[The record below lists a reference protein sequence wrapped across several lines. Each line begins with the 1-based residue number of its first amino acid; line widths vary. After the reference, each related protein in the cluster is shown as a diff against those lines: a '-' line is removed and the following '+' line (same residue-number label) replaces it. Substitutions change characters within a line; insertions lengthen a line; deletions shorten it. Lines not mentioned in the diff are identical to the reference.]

1 MASHYAALQGRF
13 MLALDIQ
20 HVRMKQHATDKAQ
33 ALQCLVDIL
42 VEDQLVTP
50 DYIHGLTGREQQSA
64 TYLGQGIAIPH
75 GTPQSR
81 QSILKTGI
89 RLAHFPEGVVW
100 DGENKIYLAV
110 VIAAKSD
117 EHLQVLQIL
126 TRALINDVADQVKQA
141 QSAEQIIALLQAQ
154 PASLAL
160 HENLIA
166 TQVPALDVEDLIWQA
181 TQLLKQQK
189 MVECGFLSGLNL
201 NSMIH
206 LGEGVWSITSNQHV
220 LSPAV
225 SLVKAEQVL
234 SHQQEMLK
242 TLVCIASNEQ
252 LDMQRFQRLMDI
264 LFDTEQVLTL
274 NQEQDSHQLAQL
286 IGAELIPDWPS
297 RRIVL
302 ANAHGLHARPATHL
316 VNMTKK
322 FAGDILVAVDEGA
335 YVSAKS
341 LTKLLAMGC
350 RRGQTLTF
358 IAQPDT
364 DAVAGL
370 EQIIDA
376 VQQGLGEEVEAVDLV
391 SHQHSSSDPVVNT
404 LELMPF
410 ESHGDTGS
418 CGIAAS
424 TGLAFGPAHVVK
436 PREFSYER
444 RGQSFKAENEKLEI
458 ALHQVKNSLRQFIA
472 HTESTAIKQIFMA
485 HLEMLD
491 DPDLLQSVQRGLK
504 QGLSAAA
511 AWHDHIEVA
520 ATAQAALSDRLLAE
534 RAADLR
540 DIGERVLAALCG
552 VADVTEPEQPYILI
566 MHDVGPSDVAR
577 LNKDRVAGILT
588 AVGGASAHSAI
599 VARALAIPAVVGAGV
614 AVLNI
619 ENHATVLINGD
630 SGEYVVSPEQSQID
644 HAIAERQRQRELRE
658 QAEQHCLE
666 PAITLDQHQVEIAA
680 NIGKVGA
687 TIQAV
692 ADGAEAIGLLRT
704 ELVFMSHSIAP
715 DEATQE
721 ADYRVVLDALAGRPL
736 VVRTLDVGGDK
747 PLPYLPIEKEENPF
761 LGLRGIRL
769 TLRKPELLR
778 QQLVAL
784 LKAADNRPLRIM
796 FPMIGRVEEWRAAKA
811 ILDEVRIQYPC
822 ENLQVGIMIEVPA
835 AALLAP
841 ILAQEVDFFSIGTND
856 LTQYTLAID
865 RGHPLL
871 SAEADGLHPSI
882 LLLIDQTVRAAHQHG
897 KWVGICGEL
906 AADPKAVPV
915 LMGLGVDELSMSS
928 TSIPLV
934 KAQIRGLNYI
944 NCQQVA
950 QQALS
955 CDSATA
961 VRALVE

>member
-1 MASHYAALQGRF
+1 
-13 MLALDIQ
+13 MLALDTP
-20 HVRMKQHATDKAQ
+20 HVRMKQYAADKAQ

-50 DYIHGLTGREQQSA
+50 EYIHGLTAREQQSA

-81 QSILKTGI
+81 ECILKTGI

-117 EHLQVLQIL
+117 EHLEVLQIL
-126 TRALINDVADQVKQA
+126 TRALIQDVADNVQHA
-141 QSAEQIIALLQAQ
+141 QSAEEIIALLQAQ

-166 TQVPALDVEDLIWQA
+166 TQVPAQDIEDLIWQA
-181 TQLLKQQK
+181 VQLLKQQK
-189 MVECGFLSGLNL
+189 MVECGFLSGLDL
-201 NSMIH
+201 KTMIH
-206 LGEGVWSITSNQHV
+206 LGEGIWSISSHQHV

-225 SLVKAEQVL
+225 SLVKAEQGL
-234 SHQQEMLK
+234 TYQNEQLK
-242 TLVCIASNEQ
+242 TLVCVASNEQ
-252 LDMQRFQRLMDI
+252 LDMPRFQLLMDI
-264 LFDTEQVLTL
+264 LFDPEHVRHL

-286 IGAELIPDWPS
+286 IGADLIPDWPS
-297 RRIVL
+297 RRTLL

-316 VNMTKK
+316 VNLTKK
-322 FAGDILVAVDEGA
+322 FVGEIQVAVDDGN

-341 LTKLLAMGC
+341 LTKLLALGC

-358 IAQPDT
+358 IAQPNT
-364 DAVAGL
+364 DAVDGL
-370 EQIIDA
+370 AQIIEA
-376 VQQGLGEEVEAVDLV
+376 VQQGLGEEVEAFDAAAVQPAPAGLA
-391 SHQHSSSDPVVNT
+391 NT
-404 LELMPF
+404 LELEHF
-410 ESHGDTGS
+410 EFQPNTGAS
-418 CGIAAS
+418 GIAAS

-436 PREFSYER
+436 PRKFSYAR
-444 RGQSFKAENEKLEI
+444 LGHSFKEETEKLEI

-472 HTESTAIKQIFMA
+472 HTEAAAIKQIFMA

-491 DPDLLQSVQRGLK
+491 DPDLIQGVQRGLK

-511 AWHDHIEVA
+511 AWHEHIESA
-520 ATAQAALSDRLLAE
+520 ALQQAALSDKLLAE

-540 DIGERVLAALCG
+540 DVGDRVLAALCG
-552 VADVTEPEQPYILI
+552 VVDVEEPEQPYILI

-588 AVGGASAHSAI
+588 AVGGSSAHSAI
-599 VARALAIPAVVGAGV
+599 VARALGIPAVVGAGHS
-614 AVLNI
+614 VLTV
-619 ENHATVLINGD
+619 ENHTTVLINGD
-630 SGEYVVSPEQSQID
+630 TGEFVVSPAQNQID
-644 HAIAERQRQRELRE
+644 HAVAERQRQFALRQE
-658 QAEQHCLE
+658 AQKYCLE
-666 PAITLDQHQVEIAA
+666 PAVTVDQHHIEIAA
-680 NIGKVGA
+680 NIGKVTA

-692 ADGAEAIGLLRT
+692 KDGAEAIGLLRT
-704 ELVFMSHSIAP
+704 ELVFMSHSQAP

-769 TLRKPELLR
+769 TLRRPELLR

-784 LKAADNRPLRIM
+784 MKASDGRPLRIM
-796 FPMIGRVEEWRAAKA
+796 FPMIGRVEEWRAAKT
-811 ILDEVRIQYPC
+811 ILDEVRLQYPC
-822 ENLQVGIMIEVPA
+822 DNLQVGIMIEVPA

-841 ILAQEVDFFSIGTND
+841 ILAKEVDFFSIGTND
-856 LTQYTLAID
+856 LTQYTMAID

-871 SAEADGLHPSI
+871 SAEADGLHPSV

-934 KAQIRGLNYI
+934 KAQIRGLNYGY
-944 NCQQVA
+944 CQQLA
-950 QQALS
+950 QQALV
-955 CDSATA
+955 CESATA